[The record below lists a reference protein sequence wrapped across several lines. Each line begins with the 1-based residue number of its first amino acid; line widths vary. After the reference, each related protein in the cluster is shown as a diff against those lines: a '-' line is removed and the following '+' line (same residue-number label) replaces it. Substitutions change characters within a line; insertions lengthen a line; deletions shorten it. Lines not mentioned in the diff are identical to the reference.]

1 VKKGTLLIKSRWKVN
16 HDRDS
21 VLFQMLVDKFYKDEG
36 NDDEGGDDDDEE
48 EEEEGEGDEG
58 NDDDEEEEEE
68 RRFSWVCASK
78 PAHCQPS

>member
-1 VKKGTLLIKSRWKVN
+1 MLIKSRWRVN

-21 VLFQMLVDKFYKDEG
+21 VLFQKLVDKFYKDEV
-36 NDDEGGDDDDEE
+36 NDDEVDDDK
-48 EEEEGEGDEG
+48 EEEEGEGD
-58 NDDDEEEEEE
+58 DEEEDDDEE